1 MSEKVDQ
8 VIEDLKQKAE
18 EAIAK
23 ADQKLEA
30 EKDEWAKLAATD
42 PDAARRRV
50 RSFWICVAG
59 GLGVVLGYALH
70 ALIAFL

>member
-18 EAIAK
+18 EAIDK

-42 PDAARRRV
+42 PDAARRQV

-70 ALIAFL
+70 ALIALL